1 MDSQTFHDRKVVKYR
16 FGFNYIIYI
25 MAKLVGTMY
34 YKQTMNLC

>member
-34 YKQTMNLC
+34 YKQIMNLC

>member
-1 MDSQTFHDRKVVKYR
+1 MDSQTFHDRKVVKYQ
-16 FGFNYIIYI
+16 FGSNYIIYI